1 MQLIDII
8 ILIFAGLMMILGFRK
23 GLIISLVSFVALIL
37 GIYLAIYF
45 SNFASG
51 LLSSAFDI
59 SSTYLPLI
67 SFIVTFL
74 AVLIGLLLLGK
85 LIQKLVDVVGMGF
98 LNHLAGA
105 VLGLAKSILILS
117 VLFFVITIADPN
129 EKLIKPEAKK
139 ESIFYK
145 HIVSVFPTI
154 LSWTGTEL
162 KVPSRYIH

>member
-23 GLIISLVSFVALIL
+23 GLIISLVSLLALIL

-67 SFIVTFL
+67 SFVVTFL
-74 AVLIGLLLLGK
+74 TVLIGLLLIGK
-85 LIQKLVDVVGMGF
+85 LIQKLVDVAGIGF

-105 VLGLAKSILILS
+105 ILGLAKSILILS
-117 VLFFVITIADPN
+117 VLFFVITLADPN
-129 EKLIKPEAKK
+129 QSLITPKVAQK
-139 ESIFYK
+139 SIFYR
-145 HIVSVFPTI
+145 HIASVFPTI
-154 LSWTGTEL
+154 MKWTGTEI
-162 KVPSRYIH
+162 KVPELFK